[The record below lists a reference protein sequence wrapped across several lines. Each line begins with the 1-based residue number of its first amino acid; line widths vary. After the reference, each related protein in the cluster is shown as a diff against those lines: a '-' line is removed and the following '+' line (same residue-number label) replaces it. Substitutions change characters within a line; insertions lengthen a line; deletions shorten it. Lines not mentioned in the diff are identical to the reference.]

1 MKRILYILIFACCSI
16 GILQAERSLI
26 NDPDMIY
33 PVNYFENPPYRITGG
48 YRNIYIQQLEP
59 DTYVMVFDGSG
70 RNLYKQTVG
79 PGSISVPVRSKG
91 VFIVRIQKGKEIYTQ
106 KVLVK

>member
-1 MKRILYILIFACCSI
+1 M
-16 GILQAERSLI
+16 LQAERSLSNNSEVI
-26 NDPDMIY
+26 FPI
-33 PVNYFENPPYRITGG
+33 NYFENPPYRIIGG

-70 RNLYKQTVG
+70 RNVYKQTVG
-79 PGSISVPVRSKG
+79 PGSISIPVRTKG
-91 VFIVRIQKGKEIYTQ
+91 VFIVRIQKGKDIYAQ